1 MESGEEYRQL
11 ARNCLRL
18 AENATAA
25 DRGMLIKMAQI
36 WHRLAEEKERTEAQE
51 QDRPSRSART

>member
-36 WHRLAEEKERTEAQE
+36 WHRLAEEKEREAQA
-51 QDRPSRSART
+51 QDHPSRSART